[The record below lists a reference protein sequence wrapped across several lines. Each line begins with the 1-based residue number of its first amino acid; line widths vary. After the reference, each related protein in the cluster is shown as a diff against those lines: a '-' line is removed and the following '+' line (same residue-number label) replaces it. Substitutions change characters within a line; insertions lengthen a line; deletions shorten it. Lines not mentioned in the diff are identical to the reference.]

1 MVKYIHNHFQT
12 IFTGGTAMAFNK
24 IKLNIAGTSYVI
36 NSADSEEHVL
46 QLANTLDEDMRR
58 ILEKSPSASVTAAA
72 VICALTYLD
81 KLDRSDS
88 SADNMRKQVRQYL
101 EDANSARMEAEK
113 VKMELEKLKV
123 DIQYLKNQR
132 GNND

>member
-1 MVKYIHNHFQT
+1 MPL
-12 IFTGGTAMAFNK
+12 NK

-36 NSADSEEHVL
+36 YSMDSEEHVL
-46 QLANTLDEDMRR
+46 KLAATLDSDIRAVM
-58 ILEKSPSASVTAAA
+58 EKSPSASVTAAA

-81 KLDRSDS
+81 KLEKTNSG
-88 SADNMRKQVRQYL
+88 ADNMRMQVKQYL
-101 EDANSARMEAEK
+101 EDANRARFEAEK

>member
-1 MVKYIHNHFQT
+1 MPL
-12 IFTGGTAMAFNK
+12 NK

-36 NSADSEEHVL
+36 NSTDSEENVL
-46 QLANTLDEDMRR
+46 ALASTLDSDMRA
-58 ILEKSPSASVTAAA
+58 ILERSPSASITAAA

-81 KLDRSDS
+81 KLEKSNRG
-88 SADNMRKQVRQYL
+88 ADNMRSQVKQYL
-101 EDANSARMEAEK
+101 EDANKARFEAEK

-123 DIQYLKNQR
+123 DKKNNKNQR

>member
-1 MVKYIHNHFQT
+1 MKQI
-12 IFTGGTAMAFNK
+12 M
-24 IKLNIAGTSYVI
+24 
-36 NSADSEEHVL
+36 
-46 QLANTLDEDMRR
+46 
-58 ILEKSPSASVTAAA
+58 EKSPSASITAAA

-81 KLDRSDS
+81 KLDKSDS

-101 EDANSARMEAEK
+101 EDANTARMEAEK

>member
-1 MVKYIHNHFQT
+1 M
-12 IFTGGTAMAFNK
+12 
-24 IKLNIAGTSYVI
+24 NIAGTSYVI
-36 NSADSEEHVL
+36 NSRDSEEHVL
-46 QLANTLDEDMRR
+46 ELANVLDNDMKQ

-81 KLDRSDS
+81 KLDKSDS

-113 VKMELEKLKV
+113 VKMELEKLKI

-132 GNND
+132 GHND

>member
-1 MVKYIHNHFQT
+1 
-12 IFTGGTAMAFNK
+12 MAFNK

-46 QLANTLDEDMRR
+46 ELANTLDTDMKQ

-81 KLDRSDS
+81 KLDKSRPVYVTCLAGLRSYIACRILTQNGFTCKS
-88 SADNMRKQVRQYL
+88 LSGGYQIFCNVQ
-101 EDANSARMEAEK
+101 
-113 VKMELEKLKV
+113 
-123 DIQYLKNQR
+123 
-132 GNND
+132 NN

>member
-1 MVKYIHNHFQT
+1 MFN
-12 IFTGGTAMAFNK
+12 GGMAMAFNK

-36 NSADSEEHVL
+36 NSADSEAHVL
-46 QLANTLDEDMRR
+46 ELANTLDTDMKQ
-58 ILEKSPSASVTAAA
+58 ILENSPSASVTAAA

-81 KLDRSDS
+81 RLDKSDS

-101 EDANSARMEAEK
+101 EDANTARMEAEK

-132 GNND
+132 GSND

>member
-1 MVKYIHNHFQT
+1 MP
-12 IFTGGTAMAFNK
+12 FNK

-36 NSADSEEHVL
+36 NSSDSETHVL
-46 QLANTLDEDMRR
+46 ELGQILDTDMRK
-58 ILEKSPSASVTAAA
+58 IMDQSPSASITAAC
-72 VICALTYLD
+72 VLCAISYLD
-81 KLDRSDS
+81 KLDKANRGS
-88 SADNMRKQVRQYL
+88 DNMRLQVKQYL
-101 EDANSARMEAEK
+101 EDANKARMEAEK

>member
-1 MVKYIHNHFQT
+1 
-12 IFTGGTAMAFNK
+12 MAFNK

-36 NSADSEEHVL
+36 NSQDSEEHVL
-46 QLANTLDEDMRR
+46 ELADILDNDMKQ
-58 ILEKSPSASVTAAA
+58 ILERSPSASVTAAA

-81 KLDRSDS
+81 KLDKSDS

-101 EDANSARMEAEK
+101 EDANNARMEAEK
-113 VKMELEKLKV
+113 VKIELEKLKI

>member
-1 MVKYIHNHFQT
+1 M
-12 IFTGGTAMAFNK
+12 
-24 IKLNIAGTSYVI
+24 LS
-36 NSADSEEHVL
+36 
-46 QLANTLDEDMRR
+46 LANTLDEDMRR

-81 KLDRSDS
+81 KLDKSDS
-88 SADNMRKQVRQYL
+88 SADNMRRQVRQYL
-101 EDANSARMEAEK
+101 EDANNARMEAEK
-113 VKMELEKLKV
+113 VKLELERLKI

>member
-1 MVKYIHNHFQT
+1 
-12 IFTGGTAMAFNK
+12 MAFNK

-46 QLANTLDEDMRR
+46 ELANILDRDVKQIMDR
-58 ILEKSPSASVTAAA
+58 SPSASVTAAA

-81 KLDRSDS
+81 KLNKSDS

-101 EDANSARMEAEK
+101 EDANSARMEAER
-113 VKMELEKLKV
+113 LNLN
-123 DIQYLKNQR
+123 LKNLK
-132 GNND
+132 